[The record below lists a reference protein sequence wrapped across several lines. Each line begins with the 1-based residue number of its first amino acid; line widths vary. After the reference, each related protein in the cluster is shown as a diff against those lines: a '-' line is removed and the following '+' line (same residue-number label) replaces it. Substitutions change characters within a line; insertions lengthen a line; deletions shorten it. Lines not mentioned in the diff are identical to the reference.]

1 MSFVSSCSPSYSIGG
16 LASPTFVDSTPSPLK
31 SPLESLL
38 TSSNRADSV
47 PVSSKKKEDSPQ
59 KPKEKQQ
66 QQPSQKKQDE
76 GIPIQYQKLK
86 MNYFR
91 RLNVI
96 PIINPEDVRFI
107 TDQKKTLSG
116 TKQQKEGLKTN
127 EKTLPKKTN
136 STKFTQSF
144 LPARSHMS
152 TPIAIPTR
160 KTASRFSSDDDS
172 DDDGKQMKGNED
184 SRSNTGAF
192 PGSQSQGLA
201 TELSGIFDVEL

>member
-31 SPLESLL
+31 SPLDSLFP
-38 TSSNRADSV
+38 SSNRADSV
-47 PVSSKKKEDSPQ
+47 PVSKKKEDSPP
-59 KPKEKQQ
+59 KPKEKQQQ

-96 PIINPEDVRFI
+96 PIINPENVRFI
-107 TDQKKTLSG
+107 TDKKKTLSG
-116 TKQQKEGLKTN
+116 TKQQNEGLKTI

-136 STKFTQSF
+136 SKFTQSF
-144 LPARSHMS
+144 LPARSHTS
-152 TPIAIPTR
+152 TPISIPVR
-160 KTASRFSSDDDS
+160 KNASRFSSDDDG

-201 TELSGIFDVEL
+201 NEIYGIFDVDL

>member
-31 SPLESLL
+31 SPLESLP
-38 TSSNRADSV
+38 TSSNRADSLS
-47 PVSSKKKEDSPQ
+47 PVSPKKNEESPQ
-59 KPKEKQQ
+59 KPKEKQ

-96 PIINPEDVRFI
+96 PIINPQDVRFI
-107 TDQKKTLSG
+107 TDQKKALSG
-116 TKQQKEGLKTN
+116 TKQQKEGLKTI
-127 EKTLPKKTN
+127 EKTLPNKTN
-136 STKFTQSF
+136 SKFTQSF

-160 KTASRFSSDDDS
+160 KKPSRFSSDDDS
-172 DDDGKQMKGNED
+172 DDDGKQMKRNED
-184 SRSNTGAF
+184 PRSNAGAF
-192 PGSQSQGLA
+192 PGSQSQGVA
-201 TELSGIFDVEL
+201 NELCEIFDVDL